1 MRGKSGLALGLAI
14 GYLFGTKAGRERY
27 EQLSQSARRLAE
39 NPSLQ
44 RLQTEVSGLFNASK
58 QRATATIEG
67 TATRVA
73 DKVEETSKSTATEES
88 KSGSSGSAP
97 VNNTGTGARSGGTGS
112 SGSSRGSRSSSS
124 GSRSSSRSSDA

>member
-14 GYLFGTKAGRERY
+14 GYLFGTRAGRERY
-27 EQLSQSARRLAE
+27 EQLSQSAKRLAE

-44 RLQTEVSGLFNASK
+44 RLQGELGGLFSASK

-73 DKVEETSKSTATEES
+73 DKAEETSASTPTDD
-88 KSGSSGSAP
+88 KSGSAP
-97 VNNTGTGARSGGTGS
+97 VNNTAPSARSTS
-112 SGSSRGSRSSSS
+112 SGGSRSRSSSS
-124 GSRSSSRSSDA
+124 GSRSPGKSGDA